1 MSGRVDFHLHTTA
14 SDGFHSP
21 KELIEKAARAGFTA
35 ISITDHDTLEGYK
48 AALPFAKKASLEL
61 IPGVELSSEFQ
72 GREVHILGYFV
83 DPENAEFQAALEFFT
98 KERFYRAERIVKKLN
113 SMGIDLSINEI
124 TDQFPGLPIGR
135 PHIAELLLKKEYVKS
150 FPEAFYSYLGNS
162 APAYEKKVYISPE
175 SAFRLITAASGLS
188 FIAHP
193 GNMSEE
199 VLKALIDAGCD
210 GIEVMHPSMNNSQ
223 IKFLHELTNNYFLL
237 RSGGSDFHGGK
248 KKDDENFGRFYMRYD
263 DVRAMRSRLSNIVA

>member
-1 MSGRVDFHLHTTA
+1 MSGRVDLHLHTTA
-14 SDGFHSP
+14 SDGFYTP
-21 KELIEKAARAGFTA
+21 KELVEKAVRAGFQA

-48 AALPFAKKASLEL
+48 AALPIAKKSSLEL

-72 GREVHILGYFV
+72 GKEVHILGYFV
-83 DPENAEFQAALEFFT
+83 DPENNEFQAALQFFT
-98 KERFYRAERIVKKLN
+98 KERFYRAERIIKKLN
-113 SMGIDLSINEI
+113 SMGLALSINEI
-124 TDQFPGLPIGR
+124 SDQYPGLPIGR

-150 FPEAFYSYLGNS
+150 FQEAFYSYLGNN

-175 SAFRLITAASGLS
+175 SAFRLISAASGLS

-193 GNMSEE
+193 GNMPED

-210 GIEVMHPSMNNSQ
+210 GIEVMHPSLSNTQ

-248 KKDDENFGRFYMRYD
+248 KKDDENFGRFYLRYD
-263 DVRAMRSRLSNIVA
+263 EVRAMKSRLTNIVA

>member
-21 KELIEKAARAGFTA
+21 KELVEKAVRAGFTA

-48 AALPFAKKASLEL
+48 AALPFARKASLEL

-72 GREVHILGYFV
+72 GKEVHILGYFV
-83 DPENAEFQAALEFFT
+83 DTESAEFQSALEFFT
-98 KERFYRAERIVKKLN
+98 KERFYRAERIIKKLN
-113 SMGIDLSINEI
+113 GMGLDLSINEI
-124 TDQFPGLPIGR
+124 ADQYPGLPIGR
-135 PHIAELLLKKEYVKS
+135 PHIAELLLRKEYVKS
-150 FPEAFYSYLGNS
+150 FPEAFYTYLGNN

-175 SAFRLITAASGLS
+175 SAFRLIAAASGLS

-193 GNMSEE
+193 GNMPED

-210 GIEVMHPSMNNSQ
+210 GIEVMHPSLNNSQ
-223 IKFLHELTNNYFLL
+223 IKFLHDLTNNYFLL

-248 KKDDENFGRFYMRYD
+248 KKDDENFGRFYLRYD
-263 DVRAMRSRLSNIVA
+263 EVRAMKSRLTNIVA

>member
-21 KELIEKAARAGFTA
+21 KELVEKAVRAGFSA

-48 AALPFAKKASLEL
+48 AALPFARKASLEL

-72 GREVHILGYFV
+72 GKEVHILGYFV
-83 DPENAEFQAALEFFT
+83 DTESTEFQSALEFFT
-98 KERFYRAERIVKKLN
+98 KERFYRAERIIKKLN
-113 SMGIDLSINEI
+113 NIGLDLSINEI
-124 TDQFPGLPIGR
+124 ADQYPGLPIGR
-135 PHIAELLLKKEYVKS
+135 PHIAELLLRKEYVKS
-150 FPEAFYSYLGNS
+150 FPEAFYTYLGNN

-175 SAFRLITAASGLS
+175 SAFRLIAAASGLS

-193 GNMSEE
+193 GNMPED

-210 GIEVMHPSMNNSQ
+210 GIEVMHPSLNNSQ
-223 IKFLHELTNNYFLL
+223 IKFLHDLTNNYFLL

-248 KKDDENFGRFYMRYD
+248 KKDDENFGRFYLRYD
-263 DVRAMRSRLSNIVA
+263 EVRAMKSRLTNIVA

>member
-1 MSGRVDFHLHTTA
+1 MSGRVDLHLHTTA
-14 SDGFHSP
+14 SDGFYAP

-48 AALPFAKKASLEL
+48 AALPFAKKLSLEL

-72 GREVHILGYFV
+72 GKEVHILGYFV
-83 DPENAEFQAALEFFT
+83 DPDNAEFQAALEFFT
-98 KERFYRAERIVKKLN
+98 KERFYRAERIIKKLN
-113 SMGIDLSINEI
+113 GMGLDLSINEI
-124 TDQFPGLPIGR
+124 ADQYPGLPIGR

-150 FPEAFYSYLGNS
+150 FPEAFYSYLGNN

-175 SAFRLITAASGLS
+175 SAFRLISAASGLS

-193 GNMSEE
+193 GSMPEE

-210 GIEVMHPSMNNSQ
+210 GIEVMHPSLNNSQ

-248 KKDDENFGRFYMRYD
+248 KKDDENFGRFYVRYD
-263 DVRAMRSRLSNIVA
+263 EVRAMRSRLSNIVA